1 LVINDPKHSLEK
13 SMWIGH
19 IQAHQNRIEK
29 QTFIKIATETKSTY
43 FEECSKEPTVK
54 TIIYESN

>member
-1 LVINDPKHSLEK
+1 
-13 SMWIGH
+13 MWIGH